1 MAKRPTALSGTN
13 TQQPRSHQVFRELIH
28 AIAEKHRPSRMPF
41 FAHLKELPLV
51 VISDPTLLGEIHLIY
66 QSAMH
71 ATRAAVYFLP
81 YLDRPALRR
90 RKLQVFIDDDGLP
103 DGDTHHYQLTRAF
116 QAIGAQCLLDDEEF
130 GDPEELCRHLD
141 TQTANF
147 VRLTRNLYA
156 RSLGAWCIVEIMSDD
171 WMRALANALSSHFP
185 LITREPY
192 FADCFAQGVEE
203 RHAAESLSI
212 AEEILAAR
220 PDLLAET
227 LGDAELMATALDSV
241 WVRLDDII
249 LRAAGSAVTVSDRS
263 REEGCTLA
271 VLAPVRARG
280 QRRRTHESTPPPY
293 HHG

>member
-1 MAKRPTALSGTN
+1 MTKRPSGTR
-13 TQQPRSHQVFRELIH
+13 TLQRRSHHGFREVIH

-41 FAHLKELPLV
+41 FAHLKQLPLV
-51 VISDPTLLGEIHLIY
+51 VVSDPTLLGQIHLVY

-81 YLDRPALRR
+81 YLDSPALRR
-90 RKLQVFIDDDGLP
+90 RKLQVFVDDDGLP

-141 TQTANF
+141 AETANF
-147 VRLTRNLYA
+147 VRLTRDLYA
-156 RSLGAWCIVEIMSDD
+156 RSLGAWCIVEIMSDN

-185 LITREPY
+185 SITREPY

-220 PDLLAET
+220 PNLLGGT
-227 LGDAELMATALDSV
+227 LRDAELMAAAFDGI
-241 WVRLDDII
+241 WVRLDDIV
-249 LRAAGSAVTVSDRS
+249 LRAAGLAEAPSNRA
-263 REEGCTLA
+263 REERRTLA
-271 VLAPVRARG
+271 TPGPLRECG
-280 QRRRTHESTPPPY
+280 QQRRTRERTPPPN
-293 HHG
+293 HHV